1 MNRLHIGLN
10 HTNPPRLVSPQLYS
24 VGGRRGSS
32 PIQILN
38 PRLRGDFGLAKLGLL
53 AGLTILALCLL
64 ASPAMAQSLSLD
76 FSDLDIDGLQ
86 GGSAAARMI
95 QLILLVTVIS
105 LAPSILVMVTSFVRI
120 VVVLAFMRTAL
131 GLQTTPPNQVLVAL
145 ALFMTFFIMA
155 PTMERA
161 YEDGIVPL
169 IDESITERQALELT
183 AQPFRLFMLKHVR
196 DKDLELFM
204 NMVPDLQ
211 VEVPEETPYRVL
223 IPAFMISELKRAFEI
238 GFLLFVPFLIIDM
251 LVASTLM
258 AMGMM
263 MLPPVLISLPFKL
276 IFFVLVDGWYMLVG
290 SLVRSFGV

>member
-1 MNRLHIGLN
+1 MNL
-10 HTNPPRLVSPQLYS
+10 PRLLPL
-24 VGGRRGSS
+24 
-32 PIQILN
+32 
-38 PRLRGDFGLAKLGLL
+38 
-53 AGLTILALCLL
+53 ILALLAWLL
-64 ASPAMAQSLSLD
+64 AASPAMAQSLSLD
-76 FSDLDIDGLQ
+76 FSDLDVDGLA

-120 VVVLAFMRTAL
+120 IVVLAFMRTAL
-131 GLQTTPPNQVLVAL
+131 GLQTTPPNQVLIAL
-145 ALFMTFFIMA
+145 ALFMTFFIMS
-155 PTMERA
+155 PTFEKA
-161 YEDGIVPL
+161 YEDAILPL
-169 IDESITERQALELT
+169 INESITEQTALER
-183 AQPFRLFMLKHVR
+183 AGHPFRLFMLKHVR

-204 NMVPDLQ
+204 GMVPDLE
-211 VEVPEETPYRVL
+211 VETAEETPYRVL

-238 GFLLFVPFLIIDM
+238 GFLLFIPFLIIDM